1 MQVYLRELL
10 EREYRAERNK
20 HLFDQLAPHR
30 ALDLD
35 VDDVVELIRQ
45 GRADSR

>member
-20 HLFDQLAPHR
+20 QLFERLTRHR

-35 VDDVVELIRQ
+35 VDEVVEYIRQ
-45 GRADSR
+45 GREDGR